1 MHVAHESKRVKT
13 HENLKKT
20 RSQARN
26 MKNQFHMFVCLIS
39 QQFSNVQVGPSW
51 HSKGKDAK
59 IPQCKESKKV
69 FNVQVDPFG
78 HSKEQASLFAGL
90 GFDGLFFARLDWRDK
105 VIMTTNN
112 KDDDDD
118 DNNNNK
124 KQRY

>member
-1 MHVAHESKRVKT
+1 MSKYVNTCVGEGKNKQVKPVKHMHVAHESNPVKT

-59 IPQCKESKKV
+59 NPQYKESTKKYV
-69 FNVQVDPFG
+69 SP
-78 HSKEQASLFAGL
+78 S
-90 GFDGLFFARLDWRDK
+90 
-105 VIMTTNN
+105 
-112 KDDDDD
+112 
-118 DNNNNK
+118 
-124 KQRY
+124 